1 MVSCTR
7 HYMRSIASDACRLS
21 KSGSRKEENRS
32 SGSLP
37 TFESARS
44 MSPRSLVG
52 TLTCCRSLTPTLQ
65 RQCWSQPGLARWR
78 NVTQTFDVFEA
89 DRCGSAANGNGW
101 ETSTMQR
108 RTTSH
113 FAGASALLDRGIRDQ
128 LRLSWRLLR
137 DERVSALKFA
147 LPAFLALYVVSPID
161 PIPDFL
167 LGLGQVD
174 DIGIVIAG
182 VLLLARII
190 PRLAPGHVVD
200 EHLRDMGLDHQTAKT
215 SAKPGEVLDAR
226 FNVRG

>member
-1 MVSCTR
+1 M
-7 HYMRSIASDACRLS
+7 
-21 KSGSRKEENRS
+21 N
-32 SGSLP
+32 
-37 TFESARS
+37 
-44 MSPRSLVG
+44 
-52 TLTCCRSLTPTLQ
+52 
-65 RQCWSQPGLARWR
+65 
-78 NVTQTFDVFEA
+78 
-89 DRCGSAANGNGW
+89 
-101 ETSTMQR
+101 R
-108 RTTSH
+108 RTTSA
-113 FAGASALLDRGIRDQ
+113 FAGASALLEGGTRDQ

-200 EHLRDMGLDHQTAKT
+200 EHLRDMGLGGPGAKPRAKT
-215 SAKPGEVLDAR
+215 EDVLDAR
-226 FNVRG
+226 FEVRG